1 MNELSPRKIG
11 YLVAAVVAL
20 ITLFSTV
27 GQLVETNNEGYYQ
40 VKQAAVSGDMSVRN
54 QAGTYNQFFGTITTY
69 QVSDMYYFSK
79 HDGDGAGSGADPIT
93 VRFNDGG
100 QAQISGA
107 IKFRLSTK
115 ESDQL
120 LLHKDFKA
128 YDAVKNDL
136 IRQVVQEAL
145 NKTAATMKAEE
156 SYSSRLAEFTTLAED
171 QIKIGIYE
179 TLSEQIKETD
189 SDGNSYTET
198 QVRIKTDKDGK
209 RLVSKP
215 SPLNRYNVE
224 VINFV
229 IKDFDFDEKTQA
241 IIVKKKEAEQEK
253 VVARAKAERAKQD
266 AITAAEEGKAQVAK
280 AEAEALVVKKTAV
293 INAEREKE
301 VATQAA
307 LQAKEE
313 ARAAIVRGEAE
324 AQTNRLKV
332 QAGLTPQE
340 RAEYQMKT
348 SIGVA
353 EKLAQVQFPGMMIIG
368 GGERGGQAINPFDA
382 TTKNDNY
389 FKKNEIAV
397 IYAVNKKGRFNCN
410 VKSLDGKRTSCGT
423 VLLKKEHLHCYH
435 FILVDDKVGQILYG
449 N

>member
-1 MNELSPRKIG
+1 MRSQTLKNNNVNKFTEESKMGPKKIG
-11 YLVAAVVAL
+11 IIIGAVVAL
-20 ITLFSTV
+20 ITVLSTV
-27 GQLVETNNEGYYQ
+27 GQIVETNNEGYYQ
-40 VKQAAVSGDMSVRN
+40 VKQAAVSGDMTVRN
-54 QAGTYNQFFGTITTY
+54 AAGTYSQWFGNITTY

-79 HDGDGAGSGADPIT
+79 HEGDGSGVGADPIT

-100 QAQISGA
+100 QASISGA

-115 ESDQL
+115 EGDQL

-128 YDAVKNDL
+128 YEAVKNDL

-209 RLVSKP
+209 RLISKP
-215 SPLNRYNVE
+215 SPLQRYNVE

-266 AITAAEEGKAQVAK
+266 AITAAEEGKAAVAK
-280 AEAEALVVKKTAV
+280 AEAEALVEKKTAV

-301 VATQAA
+301 VAAQQR
-307 LQAKEE
+307 LQAEE
-313 ARAAIVRGEAE
+313 NAKAAIVKGRAEAE
-324 AQTNRLKV
+324 TNKLKV

-340 RAEYQMKT
+340 RAEYSMKT

-353 EKLAQVQFPGMMIIG
+353 EKLSQVKFPGMMVIG
-368 GGERGGQAINPFDA
+368 GGDKNGSGTNPFDA
-382 TTKNDNY
+382 VGLESFMRISDKLSKTN
-389 FKKNEIAV
+389 
-397 IYAVNKKGRFNCN
+397 
-410 VKSLDGKRTSCGT
+410 S
-423 VLLKKEHLHCYH
+423 KEE
-435 FILVDDKVGQILYG
+435 
-449 N
+449 

>member
-1 MNELSPRKIG
+1 MNPRKIG
-11 YLVAAVVAL
+11 IMVLGAVAL
-20 ITLFSTV
+20 ITLLSTV
-27 GQLVETNNEGYYQ
+27 GQIVETNDEGYYQ
-40 VKQAAVSGDMSVRN
+40 VKQAAVSGEMSVRN
-54 QAGTYNQFFGTITTY
+54 QAGTYNQFFGNISTY

-79 HDGDGAGSGADPIT
+79 HDGDGPEVGAEPIT

-100 QAQISGA
+100 QAFISGA

-128 YDAVKNDL
+128 YEAVKNDL

-156 SYSSRLAEFTTLAED
+156 SYSGRLAEFTTLAEE
-171 QIKIGIYE
+171 QIKLGIYE

-189 SDGNSYTET
+189 SDGNTYTET
-198 QVRIKTDKDGK
+198 QVRIKTDKEGK
-209 RLVSKP
+209 RIISKG
-215 SPLNRYNVE
+215 SPLIRYNVE

-253 VVARAKAERAKQD
+253 VVSRAKAERAKQD
-266 AITAAEEGKAQVAK
+266 AITAGEEGKAKVAQ
-280 AEAEALVVKKTAV
+280 AEALALVEKKTAV

-301 VATQAA
+301 VAVQQR
-307 LQAKEE
+307 LQAEEE
-313 ARAAIVRGEAE
+313 AKAAVVRGKAEAE
-324 AQTNRLKV
+324 TNRLKV

-353 EKLAQVQFPGMMIIG
+353 EKMSQVKFPGMMVIG
-368 GGERGGQAINPFDA
+368 GGDGKGGQALNPFDA
-382 TTKNDNY
+382 VGLES
-389 FKKNEIAV
+389 FMRI
-397 IYAVNKKGRFNCN
+397 
-410 VKSLDGKRTSCGT
+410 S
-423 VLLKKEHLHCYH
+423 
-435 FILVDDKVGQILYG
+435 DKMSNTGPKD
-449 N
+449 